1 MLRGIVEWARDRLA
15 EVSSR
20 YGVNPIVYA
29 AIVVANTPFFYYF
42 LYRTVRAL
50 GRKQTGRALTFA
62 LISLLLFQ
70 SPAIYVAIFGHDL
83 PWWAWSGVGVL
94 AAWGIYAFI
103 ARLRRAR
110 TAPDAGPP
118 EEAARKP
125 WWNRRRR

>member
-1 MLRGIVEWARDRLA
+1 MLQGIVAWVRDRLA

-42 LYRTVRAL
+42 LYRTLRAL
-50 GRKQTGRALTFA
+50 GKKQTGRALAFA

-83 PWWAWSGVGVL
+83 PWWAWSGVAVL
-94 AAWGIYAFI
+94 AAWGLYALV
-103 ARLRRAR
+103 ARLRRGRA
-110 TAPDAGPP
+110 APDAD
-118 EEAARKP
+118 AADRP
-125 WWNRRRR
+125 ARRR